1 MSAGLLV
8 VDELV
13 RVAGP
18 RLAGLAPLPV
28 VRLAVLVAVDDAP
41 PAAPHLV
48 HPEAVAH
55 LAALARARADVLTLN
70 NGELKSGDK
79 IRL

>member
-1 MSAGLLV
+1 MGAGLLV

-41 PAAPHLV
+41 PAAAHLV

-55 LAALARARADVLTLN
+55 LAALARASANVLTLN
-70 NGELKSGDK
+70 NGEVKSREK